1 LEEIVINRQLLE
13 ASLRSPQAIWELR
26 GVMRTLLTLNYDREA
41 LVADLTAYKEE
52 LRSEGKDAEV
62 ESIDDVILDL
72 IGYCSPQMLL

>member
-1 LEEIVINRQLLE
+1 
-13 ASLRSPQAIWELR
+13 
-26 GVMRTLLTLNYDREA
+26 MRTLLTLNYDREA